1 MPKPSQPFAA
11 IDWESDEVP
20 VSTAFGDPYFARENG
35 RAETRHVFLAANGLP
50 QRWQA
55 RATFTIAELGFG
67 TGLNFFETLAQWRR
81 APGECRAL
89 AYVTF
94 ERYPLRGGDLARALA
109 PWPDLAGD
117 VRSLLDHWPP
127 PVGAT
132 QHTVTFGDVVLDIRI
147 GDANE
152 MLPAWP
158 GRADAWYLDGFSPAR
173 NPELW
178 HPELM
183 AAVSE
188 HTAQGGTFATF
199 TAAGDVRR
207 GLERA
212 GFQVSKIPGYG
223 RKRDSL
229 AGYRASVADGA

>member
-11 IDWESDEVP
+11 IDWERGEIP

-55 RATFTIAELGFG
+55 RAAFTIAELGFG

-81 APGECRAL
+81 APGNCRAL
-89 AYVTF
+89 TYVTF
-94 ERYPLRGGDLARALA
+94 ERYPLAGCDLARALA
-109 PWPDLAGD
+109 PWPDLEGD
-117 VRSLLDHWPP
+117 VRALLDHWPP
-127 PVGAT
+127 VAGAT
-132 QHTVTFGDVVLDIRI
+132 QHTVAFNDATLDIRI
-147 GDANE
+147 GDANAL
-152 MLPAWP
+152 LPAWE
-158 GRADAWYLDGFSPAR
+158 GRADAWYLDGFSPAC

-178 HPELM
+178 GPELM
-183 AAVSE
+183 AGVFA
-188 HTAQGGTFATF
+188 HTAPGGTFATY

-207 GLERA
+207 GLEHA
-212 GFQVSKIPGYG
+212 GFHVSKIPGYG

-229 AGYRASVADGA
+229 AGFRDTAAHGT